1 MLGRGPGR
9 DQPCPPP
16 PTLSPCRVLQMIR
29 ENLEEEATVM
39 KDVPGWKVGPQPPR
53 VQAAAETQPPTENT
67 GLWGSGARC
76 QKGEAV
82 QGRGT
87 GAASPGGVPADS

>member
-1 MLGRGPGR
+1 ML
-9 DQPCPPP
+9 
-16 PTLSPCRVLQMIR
+16 R

-39 KDVPGWKVGPQPPR
+39 KDVPGWKVGPQPPQGPGCCR
-53 VQAAAETQPPTENT
+53 NAASHRKSRALGE
-67 GLWGSGARC
+67 WC

-87 GAASPGGVPADS
+87 GAARPGGVPAGS